1 MVLQNDFQIKK
12 RNEYMSYQSEAAL
25 ENEVMDRLVD
35 LGYERVNILND
46 DQLKE
51 NFRKILNER
60 HIDKLN
66 NEPLTD
72 REFERLMTQI
82 NGKSVFESAQILR
95 DKFVLKRDDETEV
108 YLEFFNTKKW
118 CQNKFQVT
126 NQISVNDK
134 YKGRYDVTLLI
145 NGLPILQM
153 ELKRSGIAISEAFNQ
168 VERYRR
174 HNYTGLFRYVQLFVI
189 SNGQETRYYANS
201 DKEIYKSHMFYW
213 SDVENNRINHLK
225 DFMDDFLEPCHMSK
239 MVARYMIVNETDKFL
254 MVMRPYQVYAVEAL
268 MHRALETNNNGYI
281 WHTTGSGKTLT
292 SFKAAQLLSEE
303 EGIDKVIFL
312 VDRKD
317 LDGQTLSEFN
327 KFQKDSVDQTTNT
340 NKLIQQL
347 ADKSRPLLIT
357 TIQKLAN
364 VVRRN
369 DKVLERYQTDKVV
382 FIIDECHRSQFGDMH
397 RQIKANFKNA
407 QYFGFTGT
415 PLFEENKSQDGR
427 STADIFD
434 KCLHTYLIKDA
445 IRDNNVLGF
454 SVEYIQTFKNN
465 VGTDNEEYVEDI
477 NTNEV
482 WMNDDRIEMVA
493 RHIYKNHNKKTKDR
507 QYSAIFATA
516 NIPMAMKY
524 YEVFKKIN
532 AEEVAAGRAPLKVAT
547 ISTYQTNEDMQEG
560 EVTEH
565 SKDLIAN
572 AIEDYNQLFNTNFN
586 LETFDNYFKDV
597 SNRVKKGIKNEKID
611 ILIVV
616 NMFLTGFDSKV
627 LNTLYVDKN
636 LQYHGLIQAYSR
648 TNRAEKIT
656 KPYGNIVCY
665 RDLKKATD
673 DAITLFSQTNDTDTV
688 LNKTYDQYLR
698 LFVNAIEE
706 LYEIAPTPESVDL
719 LEGET
724 AQKEFVE
731 AFRDVA
737 NLMQK
742 MRTFDE
748 FEFDSAKLGIAE
760 QTFEDYKGKYFAIY
774 EEVKKEREQKEEV
787 SILDDIDFEI
797 DLLRNDIINV
807 DYILNLLK
815 SLNLEDKKEK
825 EAGIKQIHR
834 LLDTADNEQLRLKA
848 DLIRTFMQRVLPSL
862 NKGDNI
868 DDAYYNFE
876 EQEKEKE
883 IESFSN
889 GLAYPAQQ
897 LNRLVH
903 EYEFSGNINRNDID
917 RHIDGGLLV
926 KRNKTKKIESF
937 IRETTRKYGNV
948 E

>member
-1 MVLQNDFQIKK
+1 
-12 RNEYMSYQSEAAL
+12 MSYQSEAAL

-46 DQLKE
+46 EQLKE

-648 TNRAEKIT
+648 TNRVEKIT

-883 IESFSN
+883 IENFSN
-889 GLAYPAQQ
+889 TLSYPPQQ

>member
-1 MVLQNDFQIKK
+1 
-12 RNEYMSYQSEAAL
+12 MSYQSEAAL

-648 TNRAEKIT
+648 TNRVEKIT

-774 EEVKKEREQKEEV
+774 EEVKKDREQKEEV

-883 IESFSN
+883 IETFSN
-889 GLAYPAQQ
+889 TLSYPPQQ

>member
-1 MVLQNDFQIKK
+1 
-12 RNEYMSYQSEAAL
+12 MSYQSEAAL

-213 SDVENNRINHLK
+213 SDVENNRINQLK

-268 MHRALETNNNGYI
+268 MNRALETNNNGYI

-477 NTNEV
+477 NSNEV
-482 WMNDDRIEMVA
+482 WMNDNRIEMVA

-648 TNRAEKIT
+648 TNRVEKIT

-748 FEFDSAKLGIAE
+748 FEFDSAKLRIAE